1 MRETITTSMRH
12 IFQDRAVAAVF
23 VILMLLCMISAIYFG
38 IRIETSDIQVATHYT
53 SYGGVNFYTDQWW
66 YAISFV
72 VIFLMIAALHT
83 AIAMKLY
90 SLKSRQIVLGFGL
103 FSIGLVVFATITLN
117 YIVNVAFPL

>member
-12 IFQDRAVAAVF
+12 IFHDRAVAAVF
-23 VILMLLCMISAIYFG
+23 IVLILLCVVSAVYFG

-66 YAISFV
+66 YTVSFV
-72 VIFLMIAALHT
+72 LIFLMIAVLHT

-90 SLKSRQIVLGFGL
+90 ALKSRQIILGFGF